1 MTDRLFIFSL
11 GIAVFDKRFKSF
23 VGQTESLLLLF
34 FFGGGGQEGCKI
46 NHNIFFIIFF

>member
-23 VGQTESLLLLF
+23 VGQTELLFFF
-34 FFGGGGQEGCKI
+34 FFGGGARRM
-46 NHNIFFIIFF
+46 